1 MVMLDVTT
9 GLRRGELFALKWGDV
24 DFSNL
29 IIDIQRSVYMGRIG
43 ACKTEASRKPV
54 PLDLSVAA
62 DLWLWKETTKYANS
76 DDWIFASPRSQGQ
89 QPLWP
94 DSMLQK
100 IIQPAGAWPTRSF
113 VPGRLLV

>member
-62 DLWLWKETTKYANS
+62 DLWLWKETTKYADP
-76 DDWIFASPRSQGQ
+76 DDWIFASPRNKGQ
-89 QPLWP
+89 RPLWP

-100 IIQPAGAWPTRSF
+100 IIQPAALRAVMGLAKTGPI
-113 VPGRLLV
+113 